1 MALDKNGKTLPK
13 GITLRSDGRFMGRF
27 TYAGERYTMYDDD
40 NPKRLKKAMEDMR
53 YELEHGI
60 KGKVNNVTLDKWVEI
75 WLTEYKANTVK
86 ESTYLLYRNY
96 YEWYIKPQIGRL
108 KIKDI
113 KNVHIQKIFN
123 AMKDK
128 KLSLNTMKKT
138 YSIIYDI
145 LNYALNNDIILKNP
159 CICIALPKQEVKKRR
174 VMTTAEQEIFERA
187 MQGSTYE
194 HVYKVALCSGMRIG
208 EILGLTW
215 SDVDFENSLISVN
228 RTLLY
233 YQSGK
238 GEKCAPKFQEPK
250 TKAGKRRIP
259 MLTQMI
265 RVLKLQKLQQN
276 TQRVELGNNYREL
289 KDFENLVFT
298 TKFGKPIYESYINEN
313 LKYIVSHINKEEYK
327 QAKEEGRDPVTFEKI
342 TPHTLRHTFATR
354 AFEKGMKPKTVQEIL
369 GHSSL
374 SMTMDLYTHVTEE
387 TKVEEMKKLERQA

>member
-159 CICIALPKQEVKKRR
+159 CIGIALPKQEVKKRR
-174 VMTTAEQEIFERA
+174 VMTIAEQEIFERA

-233 YQSGK
+233 YQLGK
-238 GEKCAPKFQEPK
+238 GEKCVPKFQEPK

-276 TQRVELGNNYREL
+276 TQRVELGNNYQEL
-289 KDFENLVFT
+289 EGFENLIFT